1 MNKKKKILAGVI
13 AAAAAAAVVLV
24 LIFTHTSSS
33 GSGSVYVQKV
43 KAVNARESGLM
54 NRFSGTVETQKKE
67 KVTLDTDRNVKKVY
81 VKEGQKVEEGDKL
94 FLYDTRS
101 TDIEV
106 QQGELEIERLK
117 TTIDNDNTQIAT
129 LQSSMNAASA
139 ADKPTY
145 SAEILELQAEVAQ
158 SEYDIKTKE
167 AEIEKLKA
175 SMENATVT
183 ATMSGTVESIK
194 DVSELTDAED
204 KTYITIV
211 ADGDFRIKVK
221 INEQN
226 ISEVSEGEAVIVR
239 SRVDDS
245 SWKGTITQI
254 DTQQSEEDSTEEYYY
269 SSGESSNSYA
279 FYVDLETTDG
289 LMLGQHVTVEEDQG
303 QEEMSEGIWLS
314 SGWIVMDEDAAY
326 VWAVSE
332 PGKGLEK
339 RSVTLGTYKEEADV
353 YEITDGLTD
362 SDYLAWPDEDC
373 CQGEGTTTERETEET
388 EDSGIVA
395 TDEDGYDDEDYD
407 EDYDDEDVLTD
418 YTDEEED
425 YLDETA
431 GANAGTTAVTSAGG
445 AIAIA
450 E

>member
-1 MNKKKKILAGVI
+1 MNKKKKILAGAI

-289 LMLGQHVTVEEDQG
+289 LMLGQHVTVEEDRG

-373 CQGEGTTTERETEET
+373 RQGEGTTTERETEET
-388 EDSGIVA
+388 ENSGIVA

-407 EDYDDEDVLTD
+407 DEDVLTD
-418 YTDEEED
+418 YTDEED

-431 GANAGTTAVTSAGG
+431 GANAGTTAVSNAGG